1 MIDLDQ
7 SEYLNISCLNQPHS
21 DIQNA
26 GVYNPIFICVISH
39 TETSNIPGITVAGAN
54 TDLIKYTSAAD
65 SEYLYYGYCKS
76 MNKIPVTPDGKPTP
90 AVISRTALQLAD
102 IPLFVVDGGSFIKP
116 SIPLISF
123 GLKPGKNI
131 IYGDAVD
138 IGEVRKAYDYG
149 IILGRQLAKTN
160 DLIVIGESIPG
171 GTTTALGV
179 LTALGIDAKFKV
191 SSSMPKNPH
200 DLKNRIIA
208 ECMQKININF
218 DSIKSDPFTAISY
231 FGDPMIPTVAG
242 ICDGGVTSGGRVML
256 AGGTQMSA
264 VIAVLK
270 ALRRPLDNVFIG
282 TTSYVADDL
291 SANLLELMNSI
302 SPEVPVYVIDLHM
315 NESEYAGLQ
324 AFAKGFIKE
333 GVGAGGLAITA
344 SLKSRGRINGSVLL
358 KAIERQYELTI
369 ENV

>member
-1 MIDLDQ
+1 MNQ
-7 SEYLNISCLNQPHS
+7 EKYLNISCLNQTHY
-21 DIQNA
+21 DIRNSS
-26 GVYNPIFICVISH
+26 VCNPIFICVISH

-54 TDLIKYTSAAD
+54 TELIKYTSAAD

-102 IPLFVVDGGSFIKP
+102 IPFLVVDGGSFIKP
-116 SIPLISF
+116 SIPFISF
-123 GLKPGKNI
+123 DLKPGKNI
-131 IYGDAVD
+131 VYGDAVD
-138 IGEVRKAYDYG
+138 IFDVKKAYDYG

-208 ECMQKININF
+208 ECMQKTNINF
-218 DSIKSDPFTAISY
+218 DTLKNDPFAAISY
-231 FGDPMIPTVAG
+231 FGDPMIPTIAG
-242 ICDGGVTSGGRVML
+242 ICDGIIISGGRVML

-264 VIAVLK
+264 VIAILK
-270 ALRRPLDNVFIG
+270 TLKRPLDNISIG
-282 TTSYVADDL
+282 TTSYVADDI
-291 SANLLELMNSI
+291 SANLLELVKSI

-333 GVGAGGLAITA
+333 GVGAGGLSIVA
-344 SLKSRGRINGSVLL
+344 SLKSKGSINGTILL
-358 KAIERQYELTI
+358 KAIERQYQLTI
-369 ENV
+369 EKV

>member
-1 MIDLDQ
+1 MNQ
-7 SEYLNISCLNQPHS
+7 REYLNISCLNQSHF
-21 DIQNA
+21 DIINSTI
-26 GVYNPIFICVISH
+26 YNPIFICIISY

-65 SEYLYYGYCKS
+65 SEYLYYGHCKS
-76 MNKIPVTPDGKPTP
+76 MNRIPVTPDGKPTP

-102 IPLFVVDGGSFIKP
+102 IPFLVVDGGSFIKP
-116 SIPLISF
+116 SIPFISF

-138 IGEVRKAYDYG
+138 ICDVRKAYDYG
-149 IILGRQLAKTN
+149 IILGRQLAKIN
-160 DLIVIGESIPG
+160 DLIVLGESIPG

-208 ECMQKININF
+208 ECMQKTNINF
-218 DSIKSDPFTAISY
+218 DILKDDPFAAISY
-231 FGDPMIPTVAG
+231 FGDPMIPAVAG
-242 ICDGGVTSGGRVML
+242 ICDGVITSGGRVML

-270 ALRRPLDNVFIG
+270 RLKRPLENVSIG
-282 TTSYVADDL
+282 TTSYITDDR
-291 SANLLELMNSI
+291 SANLVELVKSI
-302 SPEVPVYVIDLHM
+302 SPEVSVYVIDLRM

-333 GVGAGGLAITA
+333 GVGAGGISIAA
-344 SLKSRGRINGSVLL
+344 SLKSKGRINGVVLL
-358 KAIERQYELTI
+358 KAIERQYQLTI
-369 ENV
+369 ENI

>member
-1 MIDLDQ
+1 MIDMNQ
-7 SEYLNISCLNQPHS
+7 REYLNISCLNQPHF
-21 DIQNA
+21 DIQNYR
-26 GVYNPIFICVISH
+26 VYNPVFICIISH

-76 MNKIPVTPDGKPTP
+76 INNIPVTPDGKPTP
-90 AVISRTALQLAD
+90 AIISRTALQLAD
-102 IPLFVVDGGSFIKP
+102 IPLLVVDGGSFIKP
-116 SIPLISF
+116 SIPFISF

-131 IYGDAVD
+131 IYGNAVD
-138 IGEVRKAYDYG
+138 ICESRKAYDYG
-149 IILGRQLAKTN
+149 VILGRQLAKTN

-179 LTALGIDAKFKV
+179 LTALGVDAKFKV

-200 DLKNRIIA
+200 DLKNKIIA

-218 DSIKSDPFTAISY
+218 DTLKNDPFAAISY

-242 ICDGGVTSGGRVML
+242 ICDGGITSGGRIML

-264 VIAVLK
+264 VVAVLK
-270 ALRRPLDNVFIG
+270 GLKRPLDNISIG

-291 SANLLELMNSI
+291 SANLLELMKSI
-302 SPEVPVYVIDLHM
+302 SPEVPIYTIDLHM
-315 NESEYAGLQ
+315 NESEYPGLKS
-324 AFAKGFIKE
+324 FAQGFVKE
-333 GVGAGGLAITA
+333 GVGAGGLSITA
-344 SLKSRGRINGSVLL
+344 SLKSKGTINSTVLL
-358 KAIERQYELTI
+358 KAIEREYDLITG
-369 ENV
+369 NV